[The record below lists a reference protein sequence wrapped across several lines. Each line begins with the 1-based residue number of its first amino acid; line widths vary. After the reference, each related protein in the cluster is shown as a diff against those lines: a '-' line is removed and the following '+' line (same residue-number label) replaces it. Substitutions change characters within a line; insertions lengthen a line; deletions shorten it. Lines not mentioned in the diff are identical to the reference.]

1 MVLYMHNQTNTLSTL
16 QRHHYAQDAPN
27 KIGTFRHEI
36 RDVREILRQV
46 DHAMK
51 LHEWTD
57 AADALNEIATI
68 ATELMVKAQEN
79 AARLGR

>member
-1 MVLYMHNQTNTLSTL
+1 MDNTENTLSSL

-27 KIGTFRHEI
+27 KIGAFRHEI
-36 RDVREILRQV
+36 RDIREMLRQV

-51 LHEWTD
+51 LHEWSD

-68 ATELMVKAQEN
+68 ATELMAKAQEN